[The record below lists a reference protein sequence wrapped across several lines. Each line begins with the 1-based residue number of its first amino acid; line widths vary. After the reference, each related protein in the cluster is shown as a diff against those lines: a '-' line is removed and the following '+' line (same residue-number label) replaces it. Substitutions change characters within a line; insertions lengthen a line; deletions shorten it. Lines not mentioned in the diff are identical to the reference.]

1 MPLSMK
7 PRDHC
12 FDSLKCILIFLAV
25 LGHLLT
31 LSPAWGG
38 WNDSLYR
45 VIYSFHMPVFLFIT
59 GWFAVYKRRTI
70 IFHLLYLYFLF
81 QTLHCVIFRG
91 LLKDDPILLEYTT
104 PSWSLWYLMVCLF
117 CYLLIPLFNLRGKR
131 RRGCVLALF
140 FFLSVFY
147 GLDPTIGKFLSLGRV
162 FSFLPFFALGYYA
175 KDYKDTILHFSKKPV
190 SVALTL
196 GVLAATVYL
205 AFFCRFPNA
214 MFYGSHSFERL
225 GCGVAT
231 KLLIQA
237 IACLW
242 LAFFLLVVA
251 PALNRK
257 IPVMSTAGKNTLAVY
272 LLHAFPLKLMGHF
285 ELTANFTPLHTLLT
299 ALVILLAF
307 GNDTMGRLFSRLF
320 TGWWL
325 EKLWNKM
332 EPRKYSVNHYDQHAA
347 HPPR

>member
-7 PRDHC
+7 RRDYC
-12 FDSLKCILIFLAV
+12 FDNLKCILIFLAV

-31 LSPAWGG
+31 ISPAWGG

-70 IFHLLYLYFLF
+70 IFHLAYLYLLF

-91 LLKDDPILLEYTT
+91 LLADNPILLEYTT

-140 FFLSVFY
+140 FFLSVCY
-147 GLDPTIGKFLSLGRV
+147 GLDPTIGKFLSLGRF

-175 KDYKDTILHFSKKPV
+175 RDYKHAILTFSKKPV

-196 GVLAATVYL
+196 GVLAVTVYL
-205 AFFCRFPNA
+205 ALFCPFPKA
-214 MFYGSHSFERL
+214 VFYGSHSFETL
-225 GCGVAT
+225 GYGIAT
-231 KLLIQA
+231 KILIQA

-242 LAFFLLVVA
+242 LAFFLLVAA

-272 LLHAFPLKLMGHF
+272 LLHAFPLKLMKHF
-285 ELTANFTPLHTLLT
+285 GLTANFTPLHTLAA
-299 ALVILLAF
+299 ALIILLVF
-307 GNDTMGRLFSRLF
+307 GNDVMGRVFSRLF

-332 EPRKYSVNHYDQHAA
+332 EPKKHIVNHYD
-347 HPPR
+347 